1 MVDLTKYVNLTLGH
15 DVTIDEIKEATGR
28 SEVRVALPDT
38 PLTKDINHD
47 RVTVF
52 VTYEYVITEVHLD

>member
-15 DVTIDEIKEATGR
+15 DVTVEEIKEATGR
-28 SEVRVALPDT
+28 TEARVALPDT

-47 RVTVF
+47 RV
-52 VTYEYVITEVHLD
+52 ITEVHLD

>member
-1 MVDLTKYVNLTLGH
+1 MVDLEKYVNLTLGQ

-38 PLTKDINHD
+38 PITRDINHD
-47 RVTVF
+47 RVTVY
-52 VTYEYVITEVHLD
+52 VTYEYVITRVHLD